1 MTFRVLG
8 PHERARFAPEAWG
21 HLMTLWGAG
30 LVSADDLE
38 QLIDRALAQLD
49 GRIGIDEIRM
59 LLQGVGLGDEG
70 PDGEKATV
78 H

>member
-1 MTFRVLG
+1 MS
-8 PHERARFAPEAWG
+8 
-21 HLMTLWGAG
+21 LWGAG

-49 GRIGIDEIRM
+49 GRIGIDELRM
-59 LLQGVGLGDEG
+59 LLQGAGIGEDGQGDEN
-70 PDGEKATV
+70 ATV